1 MSLSYNNSIL
11 AQTISISGSN
21 LNINRNL
28 VFDSFTE
35 SVVAIG
41 NSSTAVTLSL
51 SSGTVQTCT
60 LTNNC
65 TFTMP
70 TPVAGKSFTL
80 FLNTGA
86 GGYTASFTGVLWTDS
101 SAPTITTTASK
112 VDILSFISNGTSWY
126 GSYSQNYG

>member
-1 MSLSYNNSIL
+1 
-11 AQTISISGSN
+11 
-21 LNINRNL
+21 
-28 VFDSFTE
+28 
-35 SVVAIG
+35 
-41 NSSTAVTLSL
+41 
-51 SSGTVQTCT
+51 
-60 LTNNC
+60 
-65 TFTMP
+65 MP